1 MREKHYRVWDKE
13 NKMMGYARDLLHV
26 AGMFRELYDACEP
39 GETFPDGYVLMEG
52 IGLKDKN
59 GKEIYGGDIVKH
71 PLYGN
76 CKVIYRYGGF
86 GVNMDSFGLP
96 DGFNSFSTISAGY
109 DKCEVIG
116 NIYEDANLLSKDK

>member
-13 NKMMGYARDLLHV
+13 NKTMGYARDLLHV

-59 GKEIYGGDIVKH
+59 GKEIFGGDIIRHENDDISVGTIVYKEC
-71 PLYGN
+71 YFEIQFQSGN
-76 CKVIYRYGGF
+76 CNFITTEKIE
-86 GVNMDSFGLP
+86 SFG
-96 DGFNSFSTISAGY
+96 I
-109 DKCEVIG
+109 EVIG
-116 NIYEDANLLSKDK
+116 NIYENPNLLSQDK